1 MIDNPLHKEND
12 ENSVESVEGKDV
24 FNSSIGRSEAPPI
37 TPSKDPEFDLFG
49 TVLNAYPF

>member
-12 ENSVESVEGKDV
+12 ETLVESVEGGID
-24 FNSSIGRSEAPPI
+24 SSIGRSEAPPI

-49 TVLNAYPF
+49 TVLNGYL